1 MGALAMHDIDK
12 DKVISR
18 NPATGEVLGE
28 VPETPAA
35 EIKQAVTRARAAQ
48 RDWAA
53 LSVRDR
59 ADRVGRFRDL
69 IVRRAEELCEL
80 IVKETGKTRPEALSM
95 EVMIIAD
102 LATYFIKRAPH
113 ILSPQPI

>member
-28 VPETPAA
+28 VPETPPEA
-35 EIKQAVTRARAAQ
+35 IKQAVARARAAQ
-48 RDWAA
+48 REWGA
-53 LSVRDR
+53 LPVRAR
-59 ADRVGRFRDL
+59 AERVGRFRDL

-80 IVKETGKTRPEALSM
+80 LVQETGKTRPEALSM
-95 EVMIIAD
+95 EVMVVAD
-102 LATYFIKRAPH
+102 LATYFIKRA
-113 ILSPQPI
+113 